1 MGTMTRK
8 TFPLLALVVTIIL
21 SAAAVM
27 DQLDQHTRNP
37 QLTAEPVLTKQ
48 SETHIL
54 YGDDRGG
61 GHLHGAGKP
70 CKSEFPAEWDKQD
83 IINNVSAIA
92 ANDNLNWEEQSNG
105 YHVAEQMVGDI
116 KVRVV
121 LNRDRTRIVT
131 AYPTN
136 VQRNAC
142 PRAANDNRRD

>member
-21 SAAAVM
+21 STAAL
-27 DQLDQHTRNP
+27 LDQQSHPLTGHQTGDDPALTR
-37 QLTAEPVLTKQ
+37 Q
-48 SETHIL
+48 SEIHIL
-54 YGDDRGG
+54 YGDERGG
-61 GHLHGAGKP
+61 GHLHGTGKP
-70 CKSEFPAEWDKQD
+70 CKSEFPPEWDKQD
-83 IINNVSAIA
+83 IIDNVSAIA

-105 YHVAEQMVGDI
+105 YHVTEQMVGDI

-121 LNRDRTRIVT
+121 LNHDRTRIVT

>member
-1 MGTMTRK
+1 MTKR
-8 TFPLLALVVTIIL
+8 TFPLLALLVTIIL

-27 DQLDQHTRNP
+27 DQQDQHKRTT
-37 QLTAEPVLTKQ
+37 QLIADPILTKQ
-48 SETHIL
+48 SEIHIL

-70 CKSEFPAEWDKQD
+70 CKSEFPPNWNRQD
-83 IINNVSAIA
+83 VIDNVTKIA

-105 YHVAEQMVGDI
+105 YHVAEQMVDDI